1 MNLLRLTANR
11 FGDLS
16 LRIAAAAVVY
26 SPLSA
31 LAQTPGT
38 FDPTAPL
45 DIIKQAQEAGKKSML
60 NATSFKDTGTN
71 VGTYFMIAGGAV
83 GLGYGLWSG
92 MKLYQATQHGD
103 RNRESSS
110 RAIGGIATAIGIM
123 IFGVVMG
130 AGANWLLGG

>member
-11 FGDLS
+11 VADLS
-16 LRIAAAAVVY
+16 LRVAAAAVVY

-31 LAQTPGT
+31 HAQGT

-60 NATSFKDTGTN
+60 NAASVKDTGTN
-71 VGTYFMIAGGAV
+71 LGTYFMIAGGVV
-83 GLGYGLWSG
+83 GLAYGLWSS

-103 RNRESSS
+103 RNRESSN
-110 RAIGGIATAIGIM
+110 RAIGGIATAVGIM

-130 AGANWLLGG
+130 AGANWLLGN